1 MLMQINLLLCCL
13 TLPLSPVPL
22 PWRQVANVGGGGRD
36 TLGMVH
42 KVLIHSKSKLSQII
56 VFT

>member
-1 MLMQINLLLCCL
+1 MQINLLLCCL

-22 PWRQVANVGGGGRD
+22 PWRQVVNVGGGGRD

-42 KVLIHSKSKLSQII
+42 KVLIHSKSKQSQII